1 VHARLFCGIQG
12 LLYAQ
17 HLQGLSGRPEIGEEL
32 VCVDQEIEALS
43 IWHEVS
49 AESTYIFRIVGCDIV
64 Y

>member
-12 LLYAQ
+12 LIYAQ
-17 HLQGLSGRPEIGEEL
+17 HLQGLSGRPKIGEEL
-32 VCVDQEIEALS
+32 LYVDQEIEVFS

-49 AESTYIFRIVGCDIV
+49 AESTYTFRIVGCDIV